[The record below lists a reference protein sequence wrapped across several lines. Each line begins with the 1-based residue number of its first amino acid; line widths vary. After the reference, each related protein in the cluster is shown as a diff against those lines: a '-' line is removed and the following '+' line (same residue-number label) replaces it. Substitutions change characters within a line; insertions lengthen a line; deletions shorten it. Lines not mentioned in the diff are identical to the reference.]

1 MAGLLGRGVLAGAKL
16 VNKGNPLWSILG
28 RGRFNPLRGAREATY
43 RGQPFPEGAAT
54 GTARTRTSGIPGG
67 TTFRPIPGKEGAYRT
82 THGGTATG
90 STLPK
95 NVLLDPKLYNPART
109 TGFLNPRAHPY
120 RAGAVGAAATLGL
133 PALWRGGEEEMPNI
147 SGTRMP
153 PPEVSMQGLPS
164 YSDRLFKQNELFFDM
179 MQDAV
184 TKSGIVAAIDEE
196 EGENLLKNMKEL
208 ISQTVT
214 YKNDSQLAKIADA
227 ALKSTGSPSEIYHR
241 MIKGGASPEEAM
253 KVSGHQIK
261 IKDATIGDLS
271 AKERVWEGI
280 VQVAMTGDITQA
292 AQMLVQ
298 AWGTGLLGGA
308 PMSENPEQRM
318 EIALQYLTQ
327 YMQGDTGV
335 APGMGSGI
343 TDISVA

>member
-1 MAGLLGRGVLAGAKL
+1 
-16 VNKGNPLWSILG
+16 
-28 RGRFNPLRGAREATY
+28 
-43 RGQPFPEGAAT
+43 
-54 GTARTRTSGIPGG
+54 
-67 TTFRPIPGKEGAYRT
+67 
-82 THGGTATG
+82 
-90 STLPK
+90 
-95 NVLLDPKLYNPART
+95 
-109 TGFLNPRAHPY
+109 
-120 RAGAVGAAATLGL
+120 
-133 PALWRGGEEEMPNI
+133 
-147 SGTRMP
+147 
-153 PPEVSMQGLPS
+153 
-164 YSDRLFKQNELFFDM
+164 M

-261 IKDATIGDLS
+261 IKDATIGALS